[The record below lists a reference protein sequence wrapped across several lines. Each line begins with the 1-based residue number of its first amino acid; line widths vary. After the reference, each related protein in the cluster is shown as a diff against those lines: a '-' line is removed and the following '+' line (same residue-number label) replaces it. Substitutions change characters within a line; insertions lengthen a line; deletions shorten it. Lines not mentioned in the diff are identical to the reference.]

1 MLNKKKDKIKGI
13 WLYGL
18 SGSGK
23 TFISNYLFKKIN
35 NSILIDG
42 DLVRKYISTDL
53 GYAKKDR
60 EIQISRVLGISILS
74 IKSKKFPIAS
84 TVYFNKKMKAVCLKN
99 KILPLKVERKKFY
112 RIIKTH
118 KTYKN
123 KNNVVGKDI
132 FYDDFKTEK
141 IINYYKNDLSYN
153 SKIKLIIKR
162 SN

>member
-18 SGSGK
+18 AGSGK
-23 TFISNYLFKKIN
+23 SFISNYLFKKIN

-42 DLVRKYISTDL
+42 DLVRKYISNDL
-53 GYAKKDR
+53 GYTKKDR

-84 TVYFNKKMKAVCLKN
+84 TVYFNKKMKVVCLKN
-99 KILPLKVERKKFY
+99 KILPFKVERKKFN
-112 RIIKTH
+112 RIVKTH

-132 FYDDFKTEK
+132 FYEDFKTEK
-141 IINYYKNDLSYN
+141 IINHNKNDLSYN
-153 SKIKLIIKR
+153 SKIKLIIER

>member
-23 TFISNYLFKKIN
+23 SFISNYLFKKIN

-84 TVYFNKKMKAVCLKN
+84 TVYFNKKMKVICLKN
-99 KILPLKVERKKFY
+99 KNTTL
-112 RIIKTH
+112 
-118 KTYKN
+118 
-123 KNNVVGKDI
+123 
-132 FYDDFKTEK
+132 
-141 IINYYKNDLSYN
+141 
-153 SKIKLIIKR
+153 
-162 SN
+162 